1 MKNIDPSTG
10 SELPRSL
17 PDDARGPQAGEGRQ
31 RESPRHHQHGPPGQ
45 DLEHP
50 ADKVRKNV
58 SFVQEVE
65 KTPIF
70 RSDHP
75 NIRPWSSL
83 LIITYCYRQGEVP
96 SANGN
101 CSARGLA
108 RIAAAMAGRGSL
120 DEVRRTQV
128 LKVRY
133 VSQSR
138 VLKLIFY
145 QFYQN
150 LCSVCVITQAIQP
163 NQTLS
168 SHTQALT

>member
-1 MKNIDPSTG
+1 MM
-10 SELPRSL
+10 
-17 PDDARGPQAGEGRQ
+17 
-31 RESPRHHQHGPPGQ
+31 HG
-45 DLEHP
+45 
-50 ADKVRKNV
+50 VRKLVRDGKEKAPAITNMDLQGKIWNTPQIRWGKMLAL
-58 SFVQEVE
+58 FRKLK

-83 LIITYCYRQGEVP
+83 LIFTYCYRQGEVP

-128 LKVRY
+128 FKVRY

-145 QFYQN
+145 QFYKN
-150 LCSVCVITQAIQP
+150 LCSDVCVITQAIQP

-168 SHTQALT
+168 SYTQALT